1 MKIFPRPGGSKRSG
15 SSGSSG
21 GTNGRAGQN
30 GQPTSGTRPRPPGPE
45 APRLHGAP
53 GPAGT
58 GGDQRQRPFWNL
70 MSRRWLW
77 VLGAL
82 LIANLVATSVWPQEP
97 AQNRIQVPYSFFKDQ
112 IEKGNVADISTRGDV
127 VQGTFKRAVAPP
139 RDASS
144 TSTRE
149 PRASELFQ
157 SQLPGWVLQ
166 TSALE
171 TLLEQNNVTISAR
184 PLDTGRQWWLSV
196 LISFG
201 PALLFFGLLFWMSSR
216 AQQAQR
222 GIFGIGRSRARRY
235 DESATNQARITFADV
250 AGIEEAKFELEEIV
264 DFLKNPEKYQRLGG
278 SIPKGVLLVGPPGT
292 GKTLLAKAVAGEAGV
307 PFFSLSGSEF
317 VEMIVG
323 VGAARVRDLFA
334 NAKKEAPAIIFIDEL
349 DAIGRRR
356 GGIGFGGA
364 NQEQEQTLNQI
375 LTDMDGFDA
384 RQAVIVVAA
393 TNRPDVL
400 DPALLRPGRFDRRV
414 VVQRPDRIGREAILK
429 VHTRGVPLDK
439 DVDLADMAAAT
450 PGLVGAELRNVVN
463 EAALLAARKD
473 RDAVTMDDFFSA
485 MEKIVLGAE
494 RKLVMSEEDRKRVA
508 YHESGHALMG
518 LLAPDTDPVHKVTIV
533 PRGQA
538 LGVTYQV
545 PLDDRHNYGE
555 RYLRGRIT
563 GALGGRAAE
572 ELMFDAVSTGAE
584 NDLRQ
589 ATGIARQMV
598 TRWGMSEKVGLVY
611 TANPDD
617 GFLGEGSF
625 MPQLGRDVSENTSR
639 LIDEE
644 TRRIIDECYQLA
656 QETLATEKH
665 RLVALAETL
674 LKQESLDEKQIR
686 EVTGLTKVKTDSPAP
701 GSAEAMAQAVHS
713 AGAAADSP
721 EESAAAPAVAPG
733 SPEGALT
740 PSAAA

>member
-1 MKIFPRPGGSKRSG
+1 TGS
-15 SSGSSG
+15 
-21 GTNGRAGQN
+21 NGRAAP
-30 GQPTSGTRPRPPGPE
+30 GQPSNGTRPRPPGP
-45 APRLHGAP
+45 
-53 GPAGT
+53 AGS
-58 GGDQRQRPFWNL
+58 GDQGQRPFWNL
-70 MSRRWLW
+70 MSRRWLFI
-77 VLGAL
+77 LGAL
-82 LIANLVATSVWPQEP
+82 LIANLVATSFFSNEP
-97 AQNRIQVPYSFFKDQ
+97 TQNRNQVAYSFFKDQ
-112 IEKGNVADISTRGDV
+112 VEAGNVQDVTTRGDI

-139 RDASS
+139 RDPNS

-149 PRASELFQ
+149 PRASELF
-157 SQLPGWVLQ
+157 STQLPPWVLQ
-166 TSALE
+166 TNALE
-171 TLLEQNNVTISAR
+171 QLLEQHNVTVSAR
-184 PLDTGRQWWLSV
+184 PIDTGRNMWLSI

-201 PALLFFGLLFWMSSR
+201 PGLLFFGLLFWMSAR

-235 DESATNQARITFADV
+235 DENASNQARITFADV

-323 VGAARVRDLFA
+323 VGAARVRDLFS

-375 LTDMDGFDA
+375 LTEMDGFDA
-384 RQAVIVVAA
+384 RQAVIVIAA

-414 VVQRPDRIGREAILK
+414 TVQRPDRVGREAILR

-473 RDAVTMDDFFSA
+473 RNAVTMDDFFSA

-572 ELMFDAVSTGAE
+572 ELIFGAVSTGAE

-589 ATGIARQMV
+589 ATQIARQMV
-598 TRWGMSEKVGLVY
+598 TRWGMSEKIGLVY
-611 TANPDD
+611 TASPDD
-617 GFLGEGSF
+617 GFLGDGVF
-625 MPQLGRDVSENTSR
+625 MPQMGREVSENTSR
-639 LIDEE
+639 LVDEE
-644 TRRIIDECYQLA
+644 TKRIIDECYELA
-656 QETLATEKH
+656 QETLAHEKH

-686 EVTGLTKVKTDSPAP
+686 EVTGLTTVKTDTPAP
-701 GSAEAMAQAVHS
+701 DSAEGIAEAVH
-713 AGAAADSP
+713 GAAHTTEPPDDAGT
-721 EESAAAPAVAPG
+721 VAPG